1 MCKENCKIMD
11 INNKVTITDVARLA
25 GVSKGT
31 VDRVLHK
38 RGEVSKKSA
47 EKVEKAIKEL
57 GYAPNLYASLLATK
71 KEHLLICILPKYKNG
86 DYWEMVYN
94 GCYKGGENVS
104 HLGIKVEVLFYD
116 QYDINEFKEVCSK
129 SIEKNPSG
137 VILPPF
143 FKNETLSFVQELTA
157 AGIPY
162 VYIDSKLEEESY
174 TAYFGLPMLK
184 SGYLCANLLTMRKKK
199 EEVDDVAIVRIT
211 RDRARQSDPTIDR
224 RAGFTDYMKENFPD
238 ARLHNIF
245 IDPND
250 PKAAEAV
257 LDSFFYEHPSVKYIV
272 MFSSRIHL
280 ISKYLEEHPLE
291 ERIVIGFDNLNKNIE
306 ALKKGTVTMLI
317 SQHTENQSMKAVVL
331 LAEIIILHKTV
342 SVRDNFMHMDI
353 LTKFNAESY

>member
-1 MCKENCKIMD
+1 MD
-11 INNKVTITDVARLA
+11 NNKVTITDVAKLA

-31 VDRVLHK
+31 VDRVLHN

-71 KEHLLICILPKYKNG
+71 REHLLICLLPKHQTG
-86 DYWEMVYN
+86 DYWEMVCN
-94 GCYKGGENVS
+94 GCNKGAESVA
-104 HLGIKVEVLFYD
+104 HLGIKIEVMLYD
-116 QYDINEFKEVCSK
+116 QYDIDEFKRVCNSA
-129 SIEKNPSG
+129 IEKAPSG

-143 FKNETLSFVQELTA
+143 FQKETMSFAQDLA
-157 AGIPY
+157 KAGIPY
-162 VYIDSKLEEESY
+162 IYIDSKLEEDSY
-174 TAYFGLPMLK
+174 LAYFGLPMYK
-184 SGYLCANLLTMRKKK
+184 SGYLCANLMTMRKKK
-199 EEVDDVAIVRIT
+199 EEVDNVAIVRIT

-238 ARLHNIF
+238 TRLHNIF

-280 ISKYLEEHPLE
+280 ISKYLEEHPQE
-291 ERIVIGFDNLNKNIE
+291 DRIVIGFDNLNKNIE
-306 ALKKGTVTMLI
+306 ALKRGTVTMLI
-317 SQHTENQSMKAVVL
+317 SQHTENQSLKAVVL
-331 LAEIIILHKTV
+331 LAENIILHKTV